1 MLANYK
7 IGKISFENLV
17 IFLSILIFTLIIIQN
32 ITPKNINDFYDPA
45 RDSVSYLSL
54 AESLKNNNQFVRAEF
69 IDTGVETIR
78 TPIYPLFLSIF
89 LDNLKA
95 LIIVQ
100 NVFHVISSIILY
112 SIIKKFADI
121 KLTLIIFILFLFNPV
136 LISVNQLLIT
146 ESLSIFLI
154 SLSIYFLL
162 QNNKKYIFFLIVGIL
177 PLLRPAFVVLSL
189 GILLFIKLYENKLS
203 LKNFVFYCLFLLS
216 DGL

>member
-32 ITPKNINDFYDPA
+32 ITPKNTNDFYDPA

-112 SIIKKFADI
+112 SIIKKFADNI
-121 KLTLIIFILFLFNPV
+121 RTIIYLILIL
-136 LISVNQLLIT
+136 
-146 ESLSIFLI
+146 
-154 SLSIYFLL
+154 
-162 QNNKKYIFFLIVGIL
+162 
-177 PLLRPAFVVLSL
+177 
-189 GILLFIKLYENKLS
+189 
-203 LKNFVFYCLFLLS
+203 
-216 DGL
+216 